1 MWSVA
6 MVMEH
11 MTFLVRLK
19 TAEGELA
26 KVMAQLQEKQK
37 ALSDIEAKV
46 MADVC

>member
-1 MWSVA
+1 
-6 MVMEH
+6 MVCCH
-11 MTFLVRLK
+11 GDGAHVLLVRLK